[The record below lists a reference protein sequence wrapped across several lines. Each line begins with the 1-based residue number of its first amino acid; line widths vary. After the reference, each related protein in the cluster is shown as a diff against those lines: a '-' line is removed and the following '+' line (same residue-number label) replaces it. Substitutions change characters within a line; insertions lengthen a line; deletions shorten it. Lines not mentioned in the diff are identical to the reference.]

1 MNKVKFFR
9 CQHCGNLMYAAED
22 SGVPMI
28 CCGEKMQELVAN
40 TVEASVEKHLPVVSV
55 NGNEVIVKI
64 GSVDHPMIETHL
76 INWVYLETNEGGQ
89 IKYLS
94 PDVEPA
100 VGFTLNFGETAVA
113 AYAYCNLHGLWK
125 TEIEAVEPEA
135 SCPVEEVPVSE
146 NENYVVCNC
155 NNVRFADIEVALH
168 SNKRFADVLAAFD
181 KVKDTTHC
189 STGCGGC
196 HDKVMNIISDLM
208 MGHR

>member
-9 CQHCGNLMYAAED
+9 CQHCGNLVYVVED
-22 SGVPMI
+22 SSVPMV

-40 TVEASVEKHLPVVSV
+40 TVEASVEKHLPVISV

-64 GSVDHPMIETHL
+64 GSVDHPMIPTHL
-76 INWVYLETNEGGQ
+76 INWVYLETSLGGQ
-89 IKYLS
+89 IKYLA

-100 VGFTLNFGETAVA
+100 VGFTLNVGETPIA

-125 TEIEAVEPEA
+125 TEVQVAEPENT
-135 SCPVEEVPVSE
+135 CTVEEVPVSE

-155 NNVRFADIEVALH
+155 NNVSFADIEVALH
-168 SNKRFADVLAAFD
+168 SNKRFSDVLAAFD

-208 MGHR
+208 SK